1 MGALHVGGISV
12 ESDETDDAVWPPPGT
27 TRAAFIVRL
36 PIVLPHPGQGGSPYG
51 GNISNLS
58 NGGGAGG
65 APAPLSCPFLATGRP
80 AAGATGVEE
89 NTVLMSTG
97 GSGGIIIPPSCV
109 VYSAAPAAQQCT
121 TTALHLPT
129 CIRVLVVDDLPINR
143 TLMRRMLQ
151 SRQVAPSWEVEDAE
165 NGARQRL
172 IRECDCECKPGACE

>member
-1 MGALHVGGISV
+1 M
-12 ESDETDDAVWPPPGT
+12 
-27 TRAAFIVRL
+27 L

-65 APAPLSCPFLATGRP
+65 APAPPTTPGALLCPFLATGRL
-80 AAGATGVEE
+80 AAGVAGVEE

-121 TTALHLPT
+121 TTALHLPVG
-129 CIRVLVVDDLPINR
+129 IRVLVVDDSPINR

-151 SRQVAPSWEVEDAE
+151 SRQVEPSWEV
-165 NGARQRL
+165 
-172 IRECDCECKPGACE
+172 